1 MKDLIKLEH
10 AYTNCLGESFYKAYF
25 NPKYVEGETTYYK
38 MEDACRYGMNSY
50 FLAKIG
56 KYPRKFRNGTQWY
69 IHSRNESTDKYFE
82 GVGETVAITLNR
94 VKEIMEIVMRR
105 ALADN
110 YFFRADGL
118 RLTV

>member
-10 AYTNCLGESFYKAYF
+10 TYTDCLGSMYYRAYF
-25 NPKYVEGETTYYK
+25 NPKYVEGETSYYK
-38 MEDACRYGMNSY
+38 IEDACKYGLNSL
-50 FLAKIG
+50 FIAKIG

-69 IHSRNESTDKYFE
+69 IHSCNESTDPYFE
-82 GVGETVAITLNR
+82 GIEETVAITLPR
-94 VKEIMEIVMRR
+94 VKEIMEIAMRR

-110 YFFRADGL
+110 RFFETGL